1 MQSTKLISIFI
12 ASSEEL
18 KPERDMLAIVA
29 NDLTTSLSKVGYFIN
44 AVRWEGLDASMP
56 MEHKQKDYNDKL
68 RQCDMCIVLYWTK
81 FGMYTKSELDTA
93 VNAMRRGENPRK
105 VYIYFK
111 NEDADH
117 VITDELR
124 NFRDTMSTEY
134 GHFYTPFSNTDT
146 LKAHFLLQFIEY
158 QSHIFKQQ
166 NIVEVKDGRIYV
178 GNTEYIKLKN
188 VPFAGN
194 NEDYNSL
201 VNDIKELELDLADM
215 NPSTRRYLQ
224 KAEIYQQKKER
235 LANMESSLWDTAFLI
250 TKLYTSKCSERLERA
265 IALFNAGD
273 NKGAQAILNEKEIDN
288 DIEHNLRLIKLG
300 EEGKKGFTDCIK
312 QYCLRIKTL
321 QNSYTNSHE
330 EVCLLYEK
338 VIELSR
344 NRISARWFYDILWG
358 YIDYL
363 YEQNIYSTK
372 LEFCDELLDFI
383 QNTFDLESEYGKS
396 CIAEALSYIAE
407 MHTNLY
413 IYDKAEEE
421 YKKAISVCNDL
432 VDDFS
437 QNYVHR
443 LTICLNGLA
452 YLKMDL
458 DDYKAA
464 KELLKKSLCL
474 QEESYQMSHEE
485 TFATSLSECMGD
497 YANILRVEGNLLESI
512 SMGEKSLAILPKKD
526 YNQRSLAISYQN
538 LGISYCYISNYPKSV
553 ELLKKSVNTFR
564 DLYKESP
571 NSIRIDFA
579 NSLTYLA
586 TSLYLTE
593 DFEQS
598 LKCANEAIELIEI
611 QEKINPGVHS
621 LLLVDAIAEKSR
633 NYIALCMFKKANISL
648 AEIISYLRDR
658 LKNDM
663 SIVVQHELANLLVI
677 NSHVHRLYLKSAN
690 EAINEMNEAI
700 NFYTL
705 LAQHMPKIYDV
716 RLAEY
721 LIQVIPLRVLSHDG
735 SRGED
740 EGLKAI
746 EILEQVGIHTDPY
759 NITLMSYC
767 YLNLGELYQKVLSNS
782 NKAMDYLLKAQLMSQ
797 NSIDLSGTHTRKSKV
812 FNTTLYCNLG
822 NTYYSLGKIHEANKT
837 FQLALDSVDVS
848 RISLQE
854 IELYIS
860 YSLFLLRCHQHEE
873 ALSFAHLALNKNKE
887 YETYLEDKSVLH
899 NEIQSLLEEC
909 MNVHQN

>member
-68 RQCDMCIVLYWTK
+68 RECDMCIVLYWTK

-105 VYIYFK
+105 VYVYFK
-111 NEDADH
+111 NEDAEH
-117 VITDELR
+117 VITDELK

-134 GHFYTPFSNTDT
+134 GHFYTPFANTDT

-215 NPSTRRYLQ
+215 NPSTVRYLQ

-235 LANMESSLWDTAFLI
+235 LAKMELSLWDTAFLI
-250 TKLYTSKCSERLERA
+250 TKLCTSKCSERLERA

-273 NKGAQAILNEKEIDN
+273 NKGAQAILNEKEIDK

-321 QNSYTNSHE
+321 QNSYTNNHE

-338 VIELSR
+338 VITLSR
-344 NRISARWFYDILWG
+344 NRISSSWFYDILWG

-407 MHTNLY
+407 MHTNLH
-413 IYDKAEEE
+413 IYNKAEEE
-421 YKKAISVCNDL
+421 YNKAISVCNDL
-432 VDDFS
+432 VHDFS
-437 QNYVHR
+437 KNYVHR

-452 YLKMDL
+452 YLKIDL

-464 KELLKKSLCL
+464 KDILKESVDL
-474 QEESYQMSHEE
+474 QEESYQISHDEI
-485 TFATSLSECMGD
+485 TATSLSECMAD
-497 YANILRVEGNLLESI
+497 YANILRVEGNLVESI
-512 SMGEKSLAILPKKD
+512 SFGEKSLAMLPKKD
-526 YNQRSLAISYQN
+526 YNRRSLAISYQN
-538 LGISYCYISNYPKSV
+538 LGISYCFISNYPKSI
-553 ELLKKSVNTFR
+553 ELLEKAVNTFR

-571 NSIRIDFA
+571 NSVRIDFA
-579 NSLTYLA
+579 NTLIYLA
-586 TSLYLTE
+586 TSLYLAE

-633 NYIALCMFKKANISL
+633 NYIALCMFKKANIRL
-648 AEIISYLRDR
+648 GEIISYLRDR

-677 NSHVHRLYLKSAN
+677 NSHVHRLYLKSTN

-721 LIQVIPLRVLSHDG
+721 LIQVIPLRILSHDG

-740 EGLKAI
+740 EGLKAL
-746 EILEQVGIHTDPY
+746 EILEQIGNHTDPY

-782 NKAMDYLLKAQLMSQ
+782 NKAMDCLKKAQLMSLD
-797 NSIDLSGTHTRKSKV
+797 SIELSDTHTRKSKA
-812 FNTTLYCNLG
+812 FNTTLYCNFG
-822 NTYYSLGKIHEANKT
+822 NCYYSLGKIQEAEKT
-837 FQLALDSVDVS
+837 FQLALDSVDGS
-848 RISLQE
+848 RVSLQE

-860 YSLFLLRCHQHEE
+860 YSLFLLRCNQHEK

-899 NEIQSLLEEC
+899 NEIQSLLEEL
-909 MNVHQN
+909 NVHQN